1 MAKITY
7 KGLWIELKSLDKD
20 AKRKYILCNIFL
32 LAGAILFGIHLAA
45 VGGLGIEVNEEVSPS
60 PVLVIVRVLSLTFML
75 VAAWLYKDFFAT
87 QDEFLNRYNEFMLS
101 NGAIGFLFVGFLI
114 SILSPYI
121 DYQVTFYEYFIGFA
135 LGTVIA
141 GYRFHKK
148 FISQWRIQSCN

>member
-20 AKRKYILCNIFL
+20 AKRKYMLCNIFL

-75 VAAWLYKDFFAT
+75 VAAWFYKDFFAT

-135 LGTVIA
+135 LGTVIG

-148 FISQWRIQSCN
+148 FIS

>member
-1 MAKITY
+1 MAKITH
-7 KGLWIELKSLDKD
+7 KGMWIELKSLDKD

-60 PVLVIVRVLSLTFML
+60 PVLLIVRVLSLTFML

-135 LGTVIA
+135 LGTVIG

-148 FISQWRIQSCN
+148 FIS

>member
-45 VGGLGIEVNEEVSPS
+45 IGGFGIEVNEEVSLS

-135 LGTVIA
+135 LGTIIG
-141 GYRFHKK
+141 GYRFHNK
-148 FISQWRIQSCN
+148 FID

>member
-75 VAAWLYKDFFAT
+75 IAAWLYKEFFAT
-87 QDEFLNRYNEFMLS
+87 QDEFLNRYNEFVLS

-121 DYQVTFYEYFIGFA
+121 DYQVTFYEYFLGFV
-135 LGTVIA
+135 LGTIIG

-148 FISQWRIQSCN
+148 FIG

>member
-60 PVLVIVRVLSLTFML
+60 PALVIVRVLSLTFML

-135 LGTVIA
+135 LGTVIG

-148 FISQWRIQSCN
+148 FIS

>member
-114 SILSPYI
+114 SILSPYT

-135 LGTVIA
+135 LGTVIG

-148 FISQWRIQSCN
+148 FIS

>member
-32 LAGAILFGIHLAA
+32 LTGGILFGIHLAA

-135 LGTVIA
+135 LGTVIG

-148 FISQWRIQSCN
+148 FIS

>member
-45 VGGLGIEVNEEVSPS
+45 VGGLGIEVNEEVSLS

-87 QDEFLNRYNEFMLS
+87 QDEFLNRYNEFVLS

-121 DYQVTFYEYFIGFA
+121 DYQVTFYEYFLGFV
-135 LGTVIA
+135 LGTIIG

-148 FISQWRIQSCN
+148 FIG

>member
-75 VAAWLYKDFFAT
+75 VAAWLYKDFFST

-121 DYQVTFYEYFIGFA
+121 DYQVTFYEYFLGFA
-135 LGTVIA
+135 LGTVIG

-148 FISQWRIQSCN
+148 FIS

>member
-32 LAGAILFGIHLAA
+32 LAGSYSFWHSSSRSY
-45 VGGLGIEVNEEVSPS
+45 GLGIEVNEEVSPS

-101 NGAIGFLFVGFLI
+101 NGAIGFLFVGFLYFYTVSYI
-114 SILSPYI
+114 LIIKLFLFMSIFLVLPLGQLLVDI
-121 DYQVTFYEYFIGFA
+121 DSI
-135 LGTVIA
+135 
-141 GYRFHKK
+141 KK
-148 FISQWRIQSCN
+148 FIS

>member
-20 AKRKYILCNIFL
+20 AKRKYMLCNIFL

-135 LGTVIA
+135 LGTVIG

-148 FISQWRIQSCN
+148 FIS

>member
-20 AKRKYILCNIFL
+20 AKRKYIICNIFL

-45 VGGLGIEVNEEVSPS
+45 IGGFGIEVNEEVSLS

-135 LGTVIA
+135 LGTVIG

-148 FISQWRIQSCN
+148 FIG

>member
-7 KGLWIELKSLDKD
+7 KGLWIEIKSLDKD

-121 DYQVTFYEYFIGFA
+121 DYQVTFYEYFLGFA
-135 LGTVIA
+135 LGTIIG
-141 GYRFHKK
+141 GYRFHNK
-148 FISQWRIQSCN
+148 FIG

>member
-1 MAKITY
+1 MAKITH
-7 KGLWIELKSLDKD
+7 KGMWIELKSLDKD
-20 AKRKYILCNIFL
+20 AKRKFILCNIFL

-45 VGGLGIEVNEEVSPS
+45 IGGFGIEVNEEVSLS

-87 QDEFLNRYNEFMLS
+87 QDEFLNRYNEFVLS

-121 DYQVTFYEYFIGFA
+121 DYQVTFYEYFLGFV
-135 LGTVIA
+135 LGTIIG

-148 FISQWRIQSCN
+148 FIG

>member
-1 MAKITY
+1 MAKITH
-7 KGLWIELKSLDKD
+7 KGMWIELKSLDKD

-135 LGTVIA
+135 LGTVIG

-148 FISQWRIQSCN
+148 FIS

>member
-7 KGLWIELKSLDKD
+7 KGLWIEIKSLDKD

-135 LGTVIA
+135 LGTVIG

-148 FISQWRIQSCN
+148 FIS